1 MILVIFLLI
10 IILSIISIYISGE
23 KYINFKRKRAHKK
36 KIQLGFLK
44 DTPSFLK
51 DLTISL
57 QKIGGQLHEDTRFD
71 HVSTDYLD
79 PKNIT

>member
-10 IILSIISIYISGE
+10 TLLSIISIYTSYE
-23 KYINFKRKRAHKK
+23 KYIDFRRKRVHKK

-51 DLTISL
+51 DLTVNL

-71 HVSTDYLD
+71 NVSTDYLD
-79 PKNIT
+79 PKNIK

>member
-10 IILSIISIYISGE
+10 ILLFIVSICMSTENYIS
-23 KYINFKRKRAHKK
+23 FRRKRVHKK

-71 HVSTDYLD
+71 QVSTDYLD
-79 PKNIT
+79 PTNIT

>member
-1 MILVIFLLI
+1 MILIICLLI
-10 IILSIISIYISGE
+10 VILSIISICMSNE
-23 KYINFKRKRAHKK
+23 KYIDFKRKRAHKK
-36 KIQLGFLK
+36 KIQLGFLR

-51 DLTISL
+51 DLTVNL

-79 PKNIT
+79 HKNIT